1 MSRAVGTPD
10 ERLLVSTTGM
20 VFRCRCLINWATS
33 AKRPDTRRKATSR
46 LPPQLVSE
54 RKLEFDIG
62 NVIQWEGKPVADIKT
77 SFNHAVDR
85 VYLKNVSPHTLK
97 HTAATWLMQSGKDPF
112 KISDFLS
119 TSVLTLL
126 KHYGHH
132 NPDHQNEIAEAISAR
147 PDNVRIM
154 R

>member
-1 MSRAVGTPD
+1 M
-10 ERLLVSTTGM
+10 
-20 VFRCRCLINWATS
+20 
-33 AKRPDTRRKATSR
+33 
-46 LPPQLVSE
+46 
-54 RKLEFDIG
+54 EFDIG
-62 NVIQWEGKPVADIKT
+62 NVVQWEGKPVLDIKT
-77 SFNHAVDR
+77 SFNNAAAR
-85 VYLKNVSPHTLK
+85 VYLENVSAHTLK

-112 KISDFLS
+112 KTSDLLS

-147 PDNVRIM
+147 PDKVRIM